1 MNYKYIYIIIF
12 LFVTTCADQNFGS
25 KKISNPQ
32 IVTKYSNQGFTLI
45 YTDELFKKKII
56 FTLGLILLPFIFYPI
71 LAFGKSKI
79 NNEPGAKKVFKKKLK
94 KK

>member
-45 YTDELFKKKII
+45 YTDELFKNK
-56 FTLGLILLPFIFYPI
+56 LFIP
-71 LAFGKSKI
+71 
-79 NNEPGAKKVFKKKLK
+79 
-94 KK
+94 